1 MMANHKTG
9 SRSTLADALD
19 LTRWDFN
26 PSEDQKVLLQP
37 VGSVFAELPWE
48 ILPQYLGPAP
58 VSDADQVN
66 GDAEERSNADTQPIP
81 PLEEG

>member
-1 MMANHKTG
+1 MGKKETG
-9 SRSTLADALD
+9 DRSSLADALD

-48 ILPQYLGPAP
+48 ISPQYLGPAP
-58 VSDADQVN
+58 VAD
-66 GDAEERSNADTQPIP
+66 GDEEPSDAEERNNADTQPIP
-81 PLEEG
+81 PLDES